1 MLRFCNRS
9 IFIRVYH
16 RLKYHVN
23 DVRKDMGDFTA
34 IPKVGETDAEALIR
48 LLEAKK
54 CRYIYL
60 YTNVPEDK
68 STSRLEMKNSDQ
80 EHVSVTQ
87 GDMLQGVRGWICHV
101 ASKISAFF
109 DDAWALPSHNDF
121 WRWQRCETIEH
132 HNVCY
137 LPSIHDSR
145 AKAGSGKR
153 QAHHGVPHGNAH
165 DGSGR

>member
-1 MLRFCNRS
+1 MKTTATAMSDAGCSAGDIADYLTSRGCS
-9 IFIRVYH
+9 GTLTDH

-23 DVRKDMGDFTA
+23 DVRKDMDDFTA

-68 STSRLEMKNSDQ
+68 SPSRLEMKNSDQ

-101 ASKISAFF
+101 ASKISAHV
-109 DDAWALPSHNDF
+109 LMV
-121 WRWQRCETIEH
+121 QRCALTVYNLSCNI
-132 HNVCY
+132 Y
-137 LPSIHDSR
+137 IYI
-145 AKAGSGKR
+145 
-153 QAHHGVPHGNAH
+153 
-165 DGSGR
+165 